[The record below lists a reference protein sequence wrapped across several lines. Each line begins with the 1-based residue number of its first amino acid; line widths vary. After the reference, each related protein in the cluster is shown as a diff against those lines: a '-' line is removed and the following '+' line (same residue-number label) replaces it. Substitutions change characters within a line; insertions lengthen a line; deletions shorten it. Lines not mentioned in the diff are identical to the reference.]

1 MKIIYTPSFKII
13 IIFLKNITCIKKMTD
28 TNSFTGT
35 DKFKRTVDVIEPNTN
50 RVIQMRKIK

>member
-1 MKIIYTPSFKII
+1 
-13 IIFLKNITCIKKMTD
+13 MTD